1 MERTLNGITRETYS
15 DGASRWADFRPENEG
30 YLCSIQ
36 QDGNPVNLVM
46 EPCTFSWRSNSPSKK
61 FRTIGAAELM
71 AEALRQ
77 AIELAR
83 EWNQDAGKPIKDVL
97 K

>member
-46 EPCTFSWRSNSPSKK
+46 RIKAK
-61 FRTIGAAELM
+61 IKVVR
-71 AEALRQ
+71 
-77 AIELAR
+77 IELAWV
-83 EWNQDAGKPIKDVL
+83 EVEPDGTPIEIDEVIEPIEEIEFSVL
-97 K
+97 EEMD